1 MRVRKGFASGPPK
14 APPKLR
20 GIYRIGSQSAIEDP
34 TLGHA
39 IRPVWIKLEGPL
51 DTVMVSYLTRSVEQ
65 ARQQKK
71 NLLFLQINSPG
82 GIETVGDDLADK
94 IAAIKDMKTV
104 AYVDDRAMGVAAL
117 VAAGLPR
124 HRLQEVGADG

>member
-1 MRVRKGFASGPPK
+1 MK
-14 APPKLR
+14 
-20 GIYRIGSQSAIEDP
+20 SA
-34 TLGHA
+34 
-39 IRPVWIKLEGPL
+39 PVWIKLEGPL

-71 NLLFLQINSPG
+71 NLLFLQIDSPG

-104 AYVDDRAMGVAAL
+104 AYIDDRATGVAAL
-117 VAAGLPR
+117 LPLACR
-124 HRLQEVGADG
+124 DIVFKKSRGWGTSAR